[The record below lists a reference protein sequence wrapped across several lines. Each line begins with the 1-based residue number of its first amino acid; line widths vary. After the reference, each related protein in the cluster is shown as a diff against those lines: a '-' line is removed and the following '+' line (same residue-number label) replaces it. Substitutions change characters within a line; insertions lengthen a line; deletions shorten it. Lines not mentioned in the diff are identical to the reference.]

1 MNDSEMGPAI
11 LSMPD
16 NSSQSVTLEG
26 RSLIL
31 AKHREDLFLYENN
44 CPHANETMDPLGG
57 SISDES
63 GDLLRCQRHGAE
75 FLTTTG
81 ECVAGPCIGE
91 ALSPVAF
98 TVAGEQIYLD

>member
-1 MNDSEMGPAI
+1 MNDSELGPAL

-31 AKHREDLFLYENN
+31 AKRRGAFFLYDNN
-44 CPHANETMDPLGG
+44 CPHASESLDPMGG
-57 SISDES
+57 SLSDES

-75 FLTTTG
+75 FLSDTG
-81 ECVAGPCIGE
+81 ECVAGPCMGE
-91 ALSPVAF
+91 SLTPIAF
-98 TVAGEQIYLD
+98 TLAGGQIYLD